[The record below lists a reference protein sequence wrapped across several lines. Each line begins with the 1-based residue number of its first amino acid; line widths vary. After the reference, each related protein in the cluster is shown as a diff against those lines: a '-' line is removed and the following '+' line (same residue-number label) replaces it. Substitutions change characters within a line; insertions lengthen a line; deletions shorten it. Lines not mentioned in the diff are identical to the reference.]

1 MRWPMAAC
9 CGNDGGGLHARLVE
23 VLEGLAGDRGAEQVD
38 RLAHHALRAEAWAK
52 AVPYCQQAGVRA
64 HDRGAFRAAVGAF
77 EQALQALAH
86 LRESHDTVDAGPRSP
101 PRVGEARCTPW
112 PSMGGFGTVLD
123 EAEAQARAL
132 DDRPRLGRVLAGQ
145 AGRLRVTGDPVGAI
159 AAGRPSRSPS
169 SAASARCRSTPPRTW
184 GRPIMPSATS
194 ARPPR
199 CCGGA
204 SRLPTGSRTR
214 PRPTRGSSRRR
225 G

>member
-1 MRWPMAAC
+1 MAAC

-38 RLAHHALRAEAWAK
+38 RLAPMPCGPRHGPRPCPTASRPASGRTRWAS
-52 AVPYCQQAGVRA
+52 C
-64 HDRGAFRAAVGAF
+64 AAVGAF

-86 LRESHDTVDAGPRSP
+86 LRESHDTRMWPAGPRSP

-159 AAGRPSRSPS
+159 AAGRRPSRSPS